1 MALNIYYG
9 NKDYYINEGRKE
21 GLDLG
26 REEGLCLGR
35 KEQRSQYINKYA
47 NQLMEKNKGSLSE
60 EAALQE
66 AENFFDNLDN

>member
-26 REEGLCLGR
+26 R
-35 KEQRSQYINKYA
+35 KEQRSQYIIKYA
-47 NQLMEKNKGSLSE
+47 NQLMEKSKGSLTK